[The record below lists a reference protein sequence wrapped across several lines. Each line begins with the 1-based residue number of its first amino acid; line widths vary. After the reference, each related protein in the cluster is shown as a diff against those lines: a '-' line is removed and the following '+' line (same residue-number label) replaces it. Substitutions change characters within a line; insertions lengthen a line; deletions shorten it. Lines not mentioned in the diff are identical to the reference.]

1 MSIALQSFG
10 YSRAGIELAL
20 ASPTTIVVKDGGARF
35 QEATIRTGRGS
46 VALTGVAGSTLD
58 LSATLNAVPAA
69 LVNAFA
75 KNLGAEGTISGTVVA
90 TGSASAPAATFD
102 LTLAGTSVAASRN
115 AGLGALT
122 VTAKG
127 DFANKIV
134 NITSRVSGADG
145 LAIDVSG
152 SVGTALDAPVK
163 LRVTG
168 SAPLSLGNRQ
178 LASRGAALQGT
189 LKMDIAVSGTA
200 SAPKYSGR
208 VTSSGGGFVDPDT
221 GVVLRDLVLAA
232 TVSGDRIVVEQLN
245 AKSGDGTVAA
255 SGSIGLDPRAGF
267 PVDLVAQ
274 VRKARYVDGTLVAA
288 RFDADLKLTGTFAAG
303 PLLEGAVL
311 LERTEVSVPDRL
323 PRDSVAV
330 DVRHIAP
337 PRPVEATLAAVH
349 MPETREGGRQGS
361 GAIRLNVTVK
371 APQRIFVRGRGLDT
385 ELGGTVRLTG
395 AMSTLSAVGEFRMV
409 RGRLDILT
417 QRIVFDRGDV
427 SFAGDLD
434 PILEF
439 SGSTR
444 SGNTT
449 ITVVVSGRASDPSVT
464 FSSVPELPQDEILAR
479 LIFNKGVGELSP
491 LQVARLAAAVSEL
504 SGGSGGVLSRLRA
517 STGLDDL
524 DIVTDEKGRTSVA
537 AGRYVTENV
546 YLGVQQGATS
556 GSSRVTIDLDVT
568 KDIKARAGMGVDGGS
583 TLGIFFEREY

>member
-1 MSIALQSFG
+1 
-10 YSRAGIELAL
+10 
-20 ASPTTIVVKDGGARF
+20 
-35 QEATIRTGRGS
+35 
-46 VALTGVAGSTLD
+46 
-58 LSATLNAVPAA
+58 
-69 LVNAFA
+69 
-75 KNLGAEGTISGTVVA
+75 
-90 TGSASAPAATFD
+90 
-102 LTLAGTSVAASRN
+102 
-115 AGLGALT
+115 
-122 VTAKG
+122 
-127 DFANKIV
+127 
-134 NITSRVSGADG
+134 
-145 LAIDVSG
+145 
-152 SVGTALDAPVK
+152 
-163 LRVTG
+163 
-168 SAPLSLGNRQ
+168 
-178 LASRGAALQGT
+178 
-189 LKMDIAVSGTA
+189 
-200 SAPKYSGR
+200 
-208 VTSSGGGFVDPDT
+208 
-221 GVVLRDLVLAA
+221 
-232 TVSGDRIVVEQLN
+232 
-245 AKSGDGTVAA
+245 
-255 SGSIGLDPRAGF
+255 
-267 PVDLVAQ
+267 
-274 VRKARYVDGTLVAA
+274 
-288 RFDADLKLTGTFAAG
+288 
-303 PLLEGAVL
+303 
-311 LERTEVSVPDRL
+311 
-323 PRDSVAV
+323 
-330 DVRHIAP
+330 
-337 PRPVEATLAAVH
+337 